1 MEQELTMEEFVAL
14 INSQEGDCV
23 IRGVFGEE
31 AGSDAEEE

>member
-14 INSQEGDCV
+14 INSQEGDFV
-23 IRGVFGEE
+23 IRVEFGEE